1 MKTVLVHY
9 HLRAGGVTQVMLN
22 QTAAL
27 REAGEDVLVL
37 SAEPPPDAAL
47 WGAIPIALVPR
58 LHYDRYRPA
67 EETPDTKD
75 TAARHV
81 LSLEL
86 AASVEKAI
94 HSHWPGGADLIHVHN
109 PLIRKNCLLLG
120 ALKELAKRSPLLLQ
134 NHDLAEDFRPDVY
147 AGEEYPENCH
157 YGVINSRD
165 YRFLLDAGLKP
176 EGLHLLPNEVRTLCV
191 TPDLPKTTYLYPV
204 RGIRR
209 KNIGEALF
217 LSLFLDSP
225 DTSIAITQPPTTE
238 QDSQVY
244 NQWKTAAAD
253 LNLPLAFE
261 AGLKSSFADVMGS
274 ARAVITTSVK
284 EGFGFS
290 FLEPWTAGIAVTG
303 RRIDSV
309 CRDFENAGVRF
320 DKLYQGIQIPAEYAE
335 PEKLRQKTEIA
346 LTQVYAAFGL
356 SLPPRVSAEL
366 EAAFTS
372 RDFFDFGIMD
382 EAIQENVL
390 RLAASD
396 KTIRNR
402 IKAANPFL
410 ETLADWN
417 IDPAAT
423 EENRSTVLSAYS
435 REKTLD
441 TILDAYRKSLVP
453 VTQSISRPRLLE
465 LYLDP
470 AHIFL
475 VGISPGRVH
484 ELHRKDLTQRRKG
497 AEHAEEDEE
506 SCFMLGGGLSAQS

>member
-1 MKTVLVHY
+1 MIYISFMMKTVIVHY

-22 QTAAL
+22 QAAAL
-27 REAGEDVLVL
+27 REAGEEILIL
-37 SAEPPPDAAL
+37 SAEAPPDPAL
-47 WGAIPIALVPR
+47 WEGAPIVVVPG
-58 LHYDRYRPA
+58 LHYDRYRPSEDSPDA
-67 EETPDTKD
+67 ED
-75 TAARHV
+75 TAARRS
-81 LSLEL
+81 LSLNL

-94 HSHWPGGADLIHVHN
+94 RSHWPGGADLLHVHN
-109 PLIRKNCLLLG
+109 PLIRKNGLLLG
-120 ALKELAKRSPLLLQ
+120 ALKELAKHNPLLLQ

-176 EGLHLLPNEVRTLCV
+176 EGLHLLPNEVRKLTI

-225 DTSIAITQPPTTE
+225 DSRLAITQPPTTD

-244 NQWKTAAAD
+244 NQWKTAASE
-253 LNLPLAFE
+253 LNLPFAFE
-261 AGLKSSFADVMGS
+261 TGLKSSFADVMGS

-290 FLEPWTAGIAVTG
+290 FLEPWTAGIPVTG
-303 RRIDSV
+303 RRIDAV

-320 DKLYQGIQIPAEYAE
+320 DKLYSGIQIPAEYAE
-335 PEKLRQKTEIA
+335 AEKLRQKTKAA
-346 LTQVYAAFGL
+346 LTSVYAAFGL
-356 SLPPRVSAEL
+356 SLPSRVSAEL
-366 EAAFTS
+366 EAAFNS
-372 RDFFDFGIMD
+372 RSFFDFGIMD
-382 EAIQENVL
+382 EAIQEKVL
-390 RLAASD
+390 RLAVAD
-396 KTIRNR
+396 KTIHSR

-410 ETLADWN
+410 ETLANWN

-423 EENRSTVLSAYS
+423 EANRSTVLSAYS
-435 REKTLD
+435 REKTLG

-453 VTQSISRPRLLE
+453 ITQNISRPRLLE

-475 VGISPGRVH
+475 VGISPG
-484 ELHRKDLTQRRKG
+484 
-497 AEHAEEDEE
+497 A
-506 SCFMLGGGLSAQS
+506 SGGT

>member
-1 MKTVLVHY
+1 MFRFIPYCKKPIMKIVLLHY

-27 REAGEDVLVL
+27 REAGEELLIL
-37 SAEPPPDAAL
+37 SAEAPPDAAL
-47 WGAIPIALVPR
+47 WEGVPIAVVSG

-67 EETPDTKD
+67 TDKPGAEDT
-75 TAARHV
+75 TARRS
-81 LSLEL
+81 LSLNL
-86 AASVEKAI
+86 AVSIEKAI
-94 HSHWPGGADLIHVHN
+94 RSHWPGGADLIHVHN

-120 ALKELAKRSPLLLQ
+120 ALKELAKRNPLLLQ

-176 EGLHLLPNEVRTLCV
+176 EGLHLLPNEVRKLSV
-191 TPDLPKTTYLYPV
+191 TPDLPKTRYLYPV

-225 DTSIAITQPPTTE
+225 DTSMAITQPPTTE

-244 NQWKTAAAD
+244 NQWKAAAAE
-253 LNLPLAFE
+253 LNLPLEFE

-290 FLEPWTAGIAVTG
+290 FLEPWTAGIPVTG
-303 RRIDSV
+303 RRIDYV
-309 CRDFENAGVRF
+309 CRDFEDAGVRF
-320 DKLYQGIQIPAEYAE
+320 DKLYSGIQIPAEYAE
-335 PEKLRQKTEIA
+335 PETLQEKTKAA

-356 SLPPRVSAEL
+356 SLPSHISAEL
-366 EAAFTS
+366 DATF
-372 RDFFDFGIMD
+372 RGCDFFDLGTMD
-382 EAIQENVL
+382 EAIQEKVL
-390 RLAASD
+390 RLTASD
-396 KTIRNR
+396 KTIRSR
-402 IKAANPFL
+402 IKTANPIL
-410 ETLADWN
+410 ETLADWS
-417 IDPAAT
+417 IAPAVT
-423 EENRSTVLSAYS
+423 EENRRTVLSAYS
-435 REKTLD
+435 RQKTRG

-453 VTQSISRPRLLE
+453 VTQNISRPRLLE

-475 VGISPGRVH
+475 VGISPGGVH
-484 ELHRKDLTQRRKG
+484 GLHG
-497 AEHAEEDEE
+497 EVH
-506 SCFMLGGGLSAQS
+506 GLHGVIRSNLCV